1 MIFRHLVVGP
11 LACNCYIVG
20 DKATKQG
27 MIIDPGA
34 EGRTILRAVS
44 ELGLS
49 IKLIV
54 VTHAHFDHVGAVP
67 AVKEATGAQL
77 AIHEADASMRLGPF
91 ARMMAS
97 ISGGSFSRS
106 SQPERLLRDGDV
118 IEIDSL
124 HFTVLHTPG
133 HSLGGISLY
142 GHGMVFTGDTLFNYG
157 VGRSDFP
164 GCSHRQ
170 LIASIKNK
178 LMSLPDDT
186 IVYPGHGPSTTIGEE
201 KRGNPFL

>member
-20 DKATKQG
+20 DETTKQG
-27 MIIDPGA
+27 MVIDPGA
-34 EGRTILRAVS
+34 EGRAILRAVS

-67 AVKEATGAQL
+67 AVKEATGAEL

-97 ISGGSFSRS
+97 ISGGSFSRV

-124 HFTVLHTPG
+124 RFTVLHTPG

-170 LIASIKNK
+170 LIDSIKRK

-186 IVYPGHGPSTTIGEE
+186 IVYPGHGPPTTIGEE

>member
-20 DKATKQG
+20 DKTTKQG
-27 MIIDPGA
+27 MVIDPGA
-34 EGRTILRAVS
+34 EGRAILRAVS

-124 HFTVLHTPG
+124 RFTVLHTPG

-170 LIASIKNK
+170 LIDSIKRK

-186 IVYPGHGPSTTIGEE
+186 IVYPGHGPPTTIGEE

>member
-20 DKATKQG
+20 DETTKQG
-27 MIIDPGA
+27 MVIDPGA
-34 EGRTILRAVS
+34 EGRAILRAVS

-124 HFTVLHTPG
+124 RFTVLHTPG

-170 LIASIKNK
+170 LIDSIKRK

-186 IVYPGHGPSTTIGEE
+186 IVYPGHGPPTTIGEE

>member
-20 DKATKQG
+20 DETTKQG
-27 MIIDPGA
+27 MVIDPGA

-106 SQPERLLRDGDV
+106 SKPERLLRDGDV
-118 IEIDSL
+118 IEIGGL
-124 HFTVLHTPG
+124 RFTVLHTPG

-142 GHGMVFTGDTLFNYG
+142 GNGVVFTGDTLFNYG

-170 LIASIKNK
+170 LIDSIKSK

-186 IVYPGHGPSTTIGEE
+186 IVYPGHGPPTTIGEE

>member
-1 MIFRHLVVGP
+1 MV
-11 LACNCYIVG
+11 
-20 DKATKQG
+20 
-27 MIIDPGA
+27 IDPGA
-34 EGRTILRAVS
+34 EGRAILRAVS

-67 AVKEATGAQL
+67 AVKEATGAEL

-97 ISGGSFSRS
+97 ISGGSFSRV

-124 HFTVLHTPG
+124 RFTVLHTPG

-170 LIASIKNK
+170 LIDSIKRK

-186 IVYPGHGPSTTIGEE
+186 IVYPGHGPPTTIGEE

>member
-1 MIFRHLVVGP
+1 VILKRLVVGP

-20 DKATKQG
+20 SEVSRQG
-27 MIIDPGA
+27 LIIDPGA
-34 EGRTILRAVS
+34 EARAILKAVS

-49 IKLIV
+49 IPLIV
-54 VTHAHFDHVGAVP
+54 VTHAHFDHIGAVP
-67 AVKEATGAQL
+67 AVKEATGAEL
-77 AIHEADASMRLGPF
+77 AVHEAEASVKMGGF
-91 ARMMAS
+91 ARLLSSMA
-97 ISGGSFSRS
+97 GGSFSRPP
-106 SQPERLLRDGDV
+106 QPERLLRDGDI
-118 IEIDSL
+118 IEIDGL

-133 HSLGGISLY
+133 HSPGGISLY

-170 LIASIKNK
+170 LIQSIKTK

-186 IVYPGHGPSTTIGEE
+186 LVYPGHGPATTIGEE
-201 KRGNPFL
+201 RRGNPFL

>member
-1 MIFRHLVVGP
+1 MILRHLVVGP

-20 DKATKQG
+20 DEATKQG
-27 MIIDPGA
+27 MVIDPGA
-34 EGRTILRAVS
+34 EGKAILRAVN

-49 IKLIV
+49 IRLIV

-67 AVKEATGAQL
+67 AVKEATGAHL
-77 AIHEADASMRLGPF
+77 AIHEADASVRMGPF

-97 ISGGSFSRS
+97 ISGGSFSS
-106 SQPERLLRDGDV
+106 FSQPERLLKDGDL
-118 IEIDSL
+118 IEIGGL
-124 HFTVLHTPG
+124 RFTVLHTPG
-133 HSLGGISLY
+133 HSPGGISIY
-142 GHGMVFTGDTLFNYG
+142 GHGVVFTGDTLFNYG

-170 LIASIKNK
+170 LINSIKSK
-178 LMSLPDDT
+178 LMSLPDET
-186 IVYPGHGPSTTIGEE
+186 IVYPGHGPPTTIGEE

>member
-20 DKATKQG
+20 DEATKQG

-97 ISGGSFSRS
+97 ISGGSFSRT

-118 IEIDSL
+118 IEIGGL
-124 HFTVLHTPG
+124 RFTVLHTPG

-164 GCSHRQ
+164 GCSHSQ
-170 LIASIKNK
+170 LIDSIKRK

-186 IVYPGHGPSTTIGEE
+186 IVYPGHGPPTTIGEE

>member
-20 DKATKQG
+20 DETTKQG
-27 MIIDPGA
+27 MVIDPGA
-34 EGRTILRAVS
+34 EGRAILRAVS

-97 ISGGSFSRS
+97 ISGGSFPRS

-124 HFTVLHTPG
+124 RFTVLHTPG

-170 LIASIKNK
+170 LIDSIKRK

-186 IVYPGHGPSTTIGEE
+186 IVYPGHGPPTTIGEE